1 MSTIPVMTPVKKG
14 ALLNSATMRRYVTV
28 ALSLLVV
35 LSCFL
40 SYISYPVP
48 AYEGYDSAAAA
59 VQAAD
64 VYQKDLQAYYD
75 NVALRDSTE
84 QNIDGVLQ
92 PAFDSANAKLKELQS
107 ANPVDEAALAA
118 AQAEADT
125 AKTALTDGRKV
136 LTGLQNLIAPVPV
149 QDPVPADSK
158 LLKYADDLQTRDETR
173 VLIEKSLQPAYD
185 NAAAKLESMKNAA
198 KPDEAAIQKA
208 QTEADAALE
217 TLDSAKTKLS
227 KLDSLTPPM
236 AVSDASLVDTRAEV
250 IADYGVSGFA
260 VIGRKLAAANALG
273 AVWTLIPGMILIA
286 MLAVLSLLNAP
297 MKIRKPAALF
307 GVLLFC
313 FSALRIETA
322 GAKELGSIAKGYSF
336 GPGYILGIIASLL
349 LLFSAMFEGKNFD
362 FSIKSIKRFAS
373 DKAIYLVLLTLVGA
387 IAAVNPKFLTTS
399 TFINIVQQSSTRLII
414 AMGMSFVI
422 IGTGG
427 VDLSACRVV
436 GMTAVISASMLQNAD
451 YSRIFFP
458 GLPQLPVIGPFVL
471 AVFIAL
477 LFGLVNGVIVA
488 KLNVPPFIATLAT
501 MVIVYGANSIYFNLP
516 PNNSQPIGGLRDDF
530 TYLGTGKIYGFIPII
545 VIIALVVCFLVWF
558 LQNKT
563 VFGKNVYAIG
573 GNREAAKVSGINVP
587 LTVIIIFALAAA
599 LIGMAGVLEAART
612 GGATNNYGV
621 GYELDAI
628 AACVVGGVSSSGG
641 VGTVGGVVSGVFIF
655 QVINYGLTFIG
666 VDPYWQQII
675 KGIII
680 ASAVALDIRKYVN
693 KK

>member
-1 MSTIPVMTPVKKG
+1 MSTIPVMTPEKKG
-14 ALLNSATMRRYVTV
+14 ALLNSATMRRAVTIT
-28 ALSLLVV
+28 LSLLVI

-48 AYEGYDSAAAA
+48 AYEGYDSAAASA
-59 VQAAD
+59 EAETA
-64 VYQKDLQAYYD
+64 YQKDLAAYYD
-75 NVALRDSTE
+75 NVELKGTTQ
-84 QNIDGVLQ
+84 QNIDDVLQ
-92 PAFDSANAKLKELQS
+92 PAYDSANLKLKDLQGAS
-107 ANPVDEAALAA
+107 PVDEAAVAA
-118 AQAEADT
+118 AQAEVDT
-125 AKTALTDGRKV
+125 AKAALTDGRKV
-136 LTGLQNLIAPVPV
+136 LSGLQNLIAPVPV

-158 LLKYADDLQTRDETR
+158 LLKYAGDLQTRDETR
-173 VLIEKSLQPAYD
+173 VQIEKKLQPD
-185 NAAAKLESMKNAA
+185 SDKAAARLETLKSAA
-198 KPDEAAIQKA
+198 KPDESAIQKA
-208 QTEADAALE
+208 QAEADEALE
-217 TLDSAKTKLS
+217 ALESAKTKLA
-227 KLDSLTPPM
+227 KLESLTPPM
-236 AVSDASLVDTRAEV
+236 NVSDVSLVDTRDEV
-250 IADYGVSGFA
+250 VADHGISGFA
-260 VIGRKLAAANALG
+260 IIGRKLSAANALG

-286 MLAVLSLLNAP
+286 VLAVLSLMNAP
-297 MKIRKPAALF
+297 LKIRKPIALF

-322 GAKELGSIAKGYSF
+322 GAKELGAIAKGYSF
-336 GPGYILGIIASLL
+336 GPGYTLGIIASVL
-349 LLFSAMFEGKNFD
+349 LLFSAFFEGKVFD
-362 FSIKSIKRFAS
+362 FSVKSIQRFAS
-373 DKAIYLVLLTLVGA
+373 DKAIYLVLLALVGA

-458 GLPQLPVIGPFVL
+458 NLPQLPVIGPFVL
-471 AVFIAL
+471 AIFIAL
-477 LFGLVNGVIVA
+477 LFGLLNGVIVA

-501 MVIVYGANSIYFNLP
+501 MVIVYGANSIYFNMP

-530 TYLGTGKIYGFIPII
+530 TYLGTGKVYGFIPII
-545 VIIALVVCFLVWF
+545 VLIALVVCFLVWF
-558 LQNKT
+558 MQNKT

>member
-1 MSTIPVMTPVKKG
+1 MSTIPVMTPEKKG
-14 ALLNSATMRRYVTV
+14 SLLNSATMRRFVTI
-28 ALSLLVV
+28 ALSLLVI
-35 LSCFL
+35 LSCFM

-59 VQAAD
+59 TEAEAA
-64 VYQKDLQAYYD
+64 YQKDLQAYYD
-75 NVALRDSTE
+75 NVALRDNTR
-84 QNIDGVLQ
+84 QNIDDVLQ
-92 PAFDSANAKLKELQS
+92 PAYDAANVKLKELQS
-107 ANPVDEAALAA
+107 ASPVDETAVAA

-136 LTGLQNLIAPVPV
+136 LSGLQNLIAPVPV

-158 LLKYADDLQTRDETR
+158 LLKYAGDLQTRDETR
-173 VLIEKSLQPAYD
+173 VLIEKDLKPAYD
-185 NAAAKLESMKNAA
+185 KAAASLETLKRAA

-208 QTEADAALE
+208 QAEADAALE
-217 TLDSAKTKLS
+217 ALESAKTKLA
-227 KLDSLTPPM
+227 KLESLTPPIL
-236 AVSDASLVDTRAEV
+236 VSDATLVDTREEI
-250 IADYGVSGFA
+250 IADHGVTGLA
-260 VIGRKLAAANALG
+260 LIGRKLAAANALG
-273 AVWTLIPGMILIA
+273 AIWTLTPGLALIALLMILT
-286 MLAVLSLLNAP
+286 LLNAP
-297 MKIRKPAALF
+297 LKFRKPIALF

-322 GAKELGSIAKGYSF
+322 GAKELGAIAKGYSF
-336 GPGYILGIIASLL
+336 GQGYSLGIIASVL
-349 LLFSAMFEGKNFD
+349 LLFSAMFEGKELD
-362 FSIKSIKRFAS
+362 FSIKSISRFAS
-373 DKAIYLVLLTLVGA
+373 DKAIYLVLLALVGA
-387 IAAVNPKFLTTS
+387 IAAVNPKFLTTG

-530 TYLGTGKIYGFIPII
+530 TYLGTGKVYGFIPII
-545 VIIALVVCFLVWF
+545 VLIALVVCFLVWF